1 MVDNCGMQSAA
12 RPPGLTVAAVAR
24 RLGVAPATLRTWDRR
39 YGLGPSEHQAGA
51 HRRYSLSDLGRLE
64 YMRRLMI
71 AGVPPVD
78 AARAAVEM
86 VVTEGQSDGQSNGHG
101 ATVTELLVRP
111 LVYEDTP
118 IPEGVGH
125 PGGGRVIAMPGASAA
140 SRGLGRASL
149 ALDGPACVAI
159 IESHINEYGV
169 LAAWNQ
175 LLQPV
180 LIGVG
185 ERWQSSGRGIEVEHT
200 LSSAVVSS
208 FSAVIRGLESPV
220 NARAVIL
227 ATADLELHALPL
239 WALGAGLAERRI
251 AVRLLNEPMPVSALV
266 QAVQRIGPAAVF
278 IWSQT
283 SASGDASAVAGLPQF
298 RPTPAVI
305 VGGPGWPEALPAG
318 VDRVETL
325 ADAVARI
332 ARALGE

>member
-1 MVDNCGMQSAA
+1 MQSDS

-51 HRRYSLSDLGRLE
+51 HRRYSLNDLTRLE
-64 YMRRLMI
+64 HMRRLII
-71 AGVPPVD
+71 AGIPPVD
-78 AARAAVEM
+78 AARDAVEL
-86 VVTEGQSDGQSNGHG
+86 VVAEDAAQTSV
-101 ATVTELLVRP
+101 ATVTELFVRP
-111 LVYEDTP
+111 LPREDHP
-118 IPEGVGH
+118 LPDVVGH

-159 IESHINEYGV
+159 IEAYIEEHGV
-169 LAAWNQ
+169 LAAWNE
-175 LLQPV
+175 LLMPV

-200 LSSAVVSS
+200 LSSAVVSA
-208 FSAVIRGLESPV
+208 FSTVIRALEDPV

-227 ATADLELHALPL
+227 TTADLELHALPL

-251 AVRLLNEPMPVSALV
+251 AVRLLSESMPISALV

-278 IWSQT
+278 MWSQT
-283 SASGDASAVAGLPQF
+283 SASGDTEAVAALPQF
-298 RPTPAVI
+298 RPTPAVL
-305 VGGPGWPEALPAG
+305 VGGPGWSEDLPPG
-318 VDRVETL
+318 VERVETL
-325 ADAVARI
+325 AGAVARI